1 MSRNVSGV
9 YALPPGSLV
18 ANGDTSDQTDLNTP
32 LKDLEAD
39 ANVARP
45 IVAGGTGATTADGA
59 LTSLGGT
66 TVGKDVF
73 RSASKAAARSAIGAE
88 LPAGAVMHFVMTTA
102 PSGWL
107 KANGAA
113 VSRTTY
119 ADLFAAIGT
128 SFGAGDGSTTFN
140 LPDMR
145 GEFLRAW
152 DDGRGID
159 PSRAMGSAQAAAMLN
174 HTHTVTGNTNTTGSH
189 SHTDGL
195 SSYDPWGNKFGS
207 TMAGALTQTASGQ
220 QVSNRVNIFT
230 STDGD
235 HSHTVTGTTG
245 NPSAGGGTETRP
257 RNVALLACIK
267 Y

>member
-1 MSRNVSGV
+1 MPRSSGV
-9 YALPPGSLV
+9 YSAPPGTTASASAVIESAKYNAFVNDLV
-18 ANGDTSDQTDLNTP
+18 S
-32 LKDLEAD
+32 D
-39 ANVARP
+39 ANAPRP
-45 IVAGGTGATTADGA
+45 VIAGGTGATTEDGA

-159 PSRAMGSAQAAAMLN
+159 PSRAMGSAQAAAMLD
-174 HTHTVTGNTNTTGSH
+174 HTH
-189 SHTDGL
+189 
-195 SSYDPWGNKFGS
+195 
-207 TMAGALTQTASGQ
+207 A
-220 QVSNRVNIFT
+220 VS
-230 STDGD
+230 
-235 HSHTVTGTTG
+235 GTTG
-245 NPSAGGGTETRP
+245 ANGAHPHNAIVAAGAGSSTTLQTTPGAPTPNGSVIQSVPDHTHPFSATSSSPSAGAGTETRP